1 MKFFKHPVGV
11 HRPWVSKSLNLCKFA
26 LAGMVL
32 LNMQAS
38 AAEAP
43 KANAKSN
50 YNFNLNFAKLTG
62 KVVDEKGEALVGV
75 SIRIKG
81 TTTGTQTDANGNFT
95 LDVQPNAVLTVS
107 YIGYGTKDV
116 AVGGKSTITITLN
129 SNTNLNEVVVTA
141 LGIKKEEKKL
151 GYAVTTVKGDL
162 LDKAKESNIAYSL
175 EGRVAGVSISG
186 VSGGPGSS
194 ARILLRGVTSGSAG
208 SPLFVINGVPMD
220 NSSRGTSGEWGGADY
235 GDGIANINPDDVET
249 MTVLKGQ
256 SASALYGARA
266 ANGVI
271 LITTKGGKKNSG
283 FGVEVNSNYQ
293 ADKPINYE
301 DFQTQYG
308 QGEHGV
314 RPANVAAAI
323 STGNLGWG
331 EKLDG
336 QPTIQ
341 FDGKMYPYSNKSNYL
356 DFYRTGNTFTNTVS
370 FDGGNET
377 GAFRLSLSD
386 AHANS
391 IVPNSNLDRKTFN
404 LNANQNVTDK
414 LNIAVVA
421 NYLVENSKNRPSL
434 SDGPG
439 NPNNVLFLAAN
450 EDQAALS
457 PGTTASG
464 AEQQWNNDIYVT
476 NPYFAANNFIN
487 NTGRKRLI
495 SSLTARYDFTKWIY
509 LQGRIGY
516 DNINDSRFKVTPT
529 GTAYSSNAAGGLDE
543 QSTAQQYELNYDV
556 LFGVKHDIVK
566 DLLSF
571 DFTGGG
577 NIRKNSY
584 TYTSLSGGPFILPYF
599 YSYSNL
605 QTKNAASYTFNQ
617 SEVHSAYYTA
627 DFSLKNYL
635 VLSTSGRYDTYST
648 LYPVVVKG
656 NGGLFAPS
664 ASASFIFSEFTHW
677 PALDFGKL
685 RVSYAQTSGEPTD
698 KYITQQ
704 YYNINNPVNGVVTG
718 GFSGDL
724 PNYFLKPFTLTET
737 EVGTEMKF
745 FNGRAGLDVA
755 YFHRKTK
762 NEILK
767 GSLDVATGYNTRYIG
782 TQSFQNNGIEVELKG
797 TPVQTSSFSWSPS
810 INFTYVKNKVL
821 KTDDAMTTQGLGT
834 YRPLNANL
842 AFVVGLPGPQ
852 VMATDYKR
860 NASGQIIF
868 DANGLPESDGVRRA
882 HGTTV
887 PKIYGG
893 FNNDFSYKHIN
904 LSFLVDYRFGNKVL
918 SATNYYSMY
927 RGLNKATLVGR
938 EGGVVGD
945 GVTEDGQ
952 KNTKSVEA
960 EVYYQALAQRVSAL
974 NVLDGS
980 FIKLRQ
986 VTLGY
991 TFTRGF
997 LTGTPFSGVTISAV
1011 GRNLWTIMKHTNNID
1026 PESGFANSVAY
1037 AGIEG
1042 TSLPSTRTYG
1052 INVNFKLKK

>member
-1 MKFFKHPVGV
+1 MKFFNHPVGV
-11 HRPWVSKSLNLCKFA
+11 HRPWVSQSLNLCKFA

-43 KANAKSN
+43 KAKAKSN
-50 YNFNLNFAKLTG
+50 INFNLNFAKLTG
-62 KVVDEKGEALVGV
+62 KVVDEKGEPLVGV

-95 LDVQPNAVLTVS
+95 LDVQPNTVLTVS
-107 YIGYGTKDV
+107 YIGYGTKEV

-129 SNTNLNEVVVTA
+129 ANTNLNEVVVTA
-141 LGIKKEEKKL
+141 LGIKKESKKL

-175 EGRVAGVSISG
+175 EGRVAGLSISG
-186 VSGGPGSS
+186 VNGGPGSS
-194 ARILLRGVTSGSAG
+194 ARILLRGVTSGGAG

-220 NSSRGTSGEWGGADY
+220 NTTRGTSGEWGGADY
-235 GDGIANINPDDVET
+235 GDGISNINPDDVET

-271 LITTKGGKKNSG
+271 LITTKSGKKNSG
-283 FGVEVNSNYQ
+283 FGVEFNSNFQ
-293 ADKPINYE
+293 ADQPVNNQ
-301 DFQTQYG
+301 DFQTTYG

-314 RPANVAAAI
+314 RPANVAAAV

-336 QPTIQ
+336 KPTIQ

-356 DFYRTGNTFTNTVS
+356 DFYRTGNTFTNTAS

-377 GAFRLSLSD
+377 GAFRLSLSN
-386 AHANS
+386 AHANA
-391 IVPNSNLDRKTFN
+391 IVPNSGLDRKTFN

-421 NYLVENSKNRPSL
+421 NYLVEDSKNRPSL

-439 NPNNVLFLAAN
+439 NPNNILFLAAN
-450 EDQAALS
+450 EDQAALK
-457 PGTTASG
+457 PGSTSSG

-495 SSLTARYDFTKWIY
+495 TSLTARYDITKWIY
-509 LQGRIGY
+509 AQGRIGY

-529 GTAYSSNAAGGLDE
+529 GTAYSSNGAGGLDE
-543 QSTAQQYELNYDV
+543 QSTAQQYEINYDV

-577 NIRKNSY
+577 NIRKNSL
-584 TYTSLSGGPFILPYF
+584 TSTSLSGGPFILPYF

-605 QTKNAASYTFNQ
+605 QTKNAANYTFNQ
-617 SEVHSAYYTA
+617 REVHSAYYTA
-627 DFSLKNYL
+627 DFSIKNYL
-635 VLSTSGRYDTYST
+635 ILSTTGRYDTYST

-656 NGGLFAPS
+656 NGELFTPS
-664 ASASFIFSEFTHW
+664 AAASFIFSEFTHLNW
-677 PALDFGKL
+677 LDFGKL
-685 RVSYAQTSGEPTD
+685 RVSYAKTSGEPLDT
-698 KYITQQ
+698 YITQQ
-704 YYNINNPVNGVVTG
+704 YYNINNPVNGTVTG
-718 GFSGDL
+718 GFSNVL

-737 EVGTEMKF
+737 EIGTELKF
-745 FNGRAGLDVA
+745 LNGRAGLDFA
-755 YFHRKTK
+755 YFRRKTK
-762 NEILK
+762 NDILK
-767 GSLDVATGYNTRYIG
+767 GTLDVAAGYGTRYIG
-782 TQSFQNNGIEVELKG
+782 TQSFQNNGVEVELRG

-821 KTDDAMTTQGLGT
+821 TTDDLGTTQTLGT

-842 AFVVGLPGPQ
+842 AFVPGLPGPQ
-852 VMATDYKR
+852 IMATDFKR

-868 DANGLPESDGVRRA
+868 DSNGLPESDGVRTP

-893 FNNDFSYKHIN
+893 LNNDFSFKHIN
-904 LSFLVDYRFGNKVL
+904 LSFLVDYRFGNKIL

-927 RGLNKATLVGR
+927 RGLNKATLPGR

-952 KNTKSVEA
+952 KNTKAVDA
-960 EVYYQALAQRVSAL
+960 ETYYQAQAQRVSAM

-991 TFTRGF
+991 TFTKGF
-997 LTGTPFSGVTISAV
+997 LTGTPFSGIAVSLV

-1042 TSLPSTRTYG
+1042 TSLPSVRTYG

>member
-26 LAGMVL
+26 IAGMVL
-32 LNMQAS
+32 LNIQAS

-43 KANAKSN
+43 KAKTNSN
-50 YNFNLNFAKLTG
+50 FNFNLNFAKLTG
-62 KVVDEKGEALVGV
+62 KVVDEKGEPLVGV

-81 TTTGTQTDANGNFT
+81 TTTGTQSDANGNFT
-95 LDVQPNAVLTVS
+95 LDVQPNTVLIVS
-107 YIGYGTKDV
+107 YIGYGTKEV
-116 AVGGKSTITITLN
+116 AAGGKSTITITLN

-141 LGIKKEEKKL
+141 LGIKKESKKL
-151 GYAVTTVKGDL
+151 GYAVSTVKGDL
-162 LDKAKESNIAYSL
+162 LDKAKESNVAYSL
-175 EGRVAGVSISG
+175 EGRVAGLSISG
-186 VSGGPGSS
+186 VNGGPGSS

-235 GDGIANINPDDVET
+235 GDGISNINPDDVET
-249 MTVLKGQ
+249 ITVLKGQ

-266 ANGVI
+266 SNGVI
-271 LITTKGGKKNSG
+271 LITTKTGKKNSG
-283 FGVEVNSNYQ
+283 FGVEFNSNYQ
-293 ADKPINYE
+293 ADKPVNNE
-301 DFQTQYG
+301 DFQTVYG

-314 RPANVAAAI
+314 RPSNVASAI

-336 QPTIQ
+336 KQTIQ
-341 FDGKMYPYSNKSNYL
+341 FDGKMYPYSNKNNYL

-377 GAFRLSLSD
+377 GAFRLSLSN

-391 IVPNSNLDRKTFN
+391 IIPNSDLNRKTFN
-404 LNANQNVTDK
+404 LNVNQNVTDK
-414 LNIAVVA
+414 LNVSVVA
-421 NYLVENSKNRPSL
+421 NYLIEDSKNRPSL

-457 PGTTASG
+457 PGTTATG

-495 SSLTARYDFTKWIY
+495 SSITARYDFTKWIY
-509 LQGRIGY
+509 LQARIGY

-543 QSTAQQYELNYDV
+543 QSTAQQYEINYDA
-556 LFGVKHDIVK
+556 LLGVKHDIIK
-566 DLLSF
+566 DFLSF
-571 DFTGGG
+571 DASAGA
-577 NIRKNSY
+577 NQRRNSY

-605 QTKNAASYTFNQ
+605 QTKNAANYQFNQ
-617 SEVHSAYYTA
+617 SRVNSAYYTV
-627 DFSLKNYL
+627 DLSLKNYL
-635 VLSTSGRYDTYST
+635 ILSTTGRYDTYST

-656 NGGLFAPS
+656 NGNIFTPS
-664 ASASFIFSEFTHW
+664 VAGSFIFSEFTHW

-685 RVSYAQTSGEPTD
+685 RVSYAKTSTEPGV
-698 KYITQQ
+698 YITQQ
-704 YYNINNPVNGVVTG
+704 YYNINNPVNGSVTG
-718 GFSGDL
+718 SFPLDL
-724 PNYFLKPFTLTET
+724 PNYFLKPYTLTET
-737 EVGTEMKF
+737 EVGTELKF
-745 FNGRAGLDVA
+745 LNGRAGLDVA
-755 YFHRKTK
+755 YFQRKTK
-762 NEILK
+762 DEILK
-767 GSLDVATGYNTRYIG
+767 GSLDISSGYNNHYIA
-782 TQSFQNNGIEVELKG
+782 TQSIQNKGIEAELKG
-797 TPVQTSSFSWSPS
+797 IPIQTPSFSWSTS
-810 INFTYVKNKVL
+810 LNFTYVKNKVL
-821 KTDDAMTTQGLGT
+821 KTDELNTTQGLGT

-842 AFVVGLPGPQ
+842 ALVVGLPGPQ
-852 VMATDYKR
+852 VMASDYKR

-868 DANGLPESDGVRRA
+868 DSNGLPESDGVRTP

-893 FNNDFSYKHIN
+893 FNNDFNYKHIS
-904 LSFLVDYRFGNKVL
+904 LSFLIDYRFGNKIL
-918 SATNYYSMY
+918 SATNYYSTY
-927 RGLNKATLVGR
+927 RGLNKSTLPGR

-952 KNTKSVEA
+952 KNTKAVEA
-960 EVYYQALAQRVSAL
+960 EVYYQALAQRVSAI
-974 NVLDGS
+974 NVLNGS

-986 VTLGY
+986 VTAGY
-991 TFTRGF
+991 TFTKGF
-997 LTGTPFSGVTISAV
+997 LTGTPFNGVTVSLV
-1011 GRNLWTIMKHTNNID
+1011 GRNLWTIKKYATNID
-1026 PESGFANSVAY
+1026 PESGFANSINY